1 MSAIFGGVCAFNS
14 IIFKL
19 SYFLRLL
26 VFFFNKSVRAMQ
38 LNWVINHY
46 LIWHIRNG
54 EATGRQLYY
63 QLIGC
68 FVNWEIHVNLSG
80 PLTSSTLPLWT
91 VTVWSTLQSS
101 EHQNDQT
108 QKQFLSPSNT
118 SHEYLILNVDHTTL
132 LYNYLFTTHTYFSFQ
147 ICTSDLYTD
156 NCLYY
161 ILCFCFLY
169 IAYLYIFLYYL
180 CLVLLLSFCCTVE
193 LLTL

>member
-14 IIFKL
+14 ILFKL

-26 VFFFNKSVRAMQ
+26 VFFFNKSVRAME

-101 EHQNDQT
+101 WAPERPDRET
-108 QKQFLSPSNT
+108 VYFPKQYITWILDIKHGSHNT
-118 SHEYLILNVDHTTL
+118 IIQLFIHHA
-132 LYNYLFTTHTYFSFQ
+132 YLFFISNLH
-147 ICTSDLYTD
+147 IR
-156 NCLYY
+156 
-161 ILCFCFLY
+161 
-169 IAYLYIFLYYL
+169 
-180 CLVLLLSFCCTVE
+180 LVHR
-193 LLTL
+193 